1 MRETGISG
9 SPTGRWATAIRVIDV
24 GSNAA
29 QLQVVEARAGAT
41 ARRYLTGEQDARLTY
56 PPWAFREGIMLE
68 RLSSLREEEPL
79 ML

>member
-1 MRETGISG
+1 VRLG
-9 SPTGRWATAIRVIDV
+9 VIDV

-56 PPWAFREGIMLE
+56 PPWALREGIMLE
-68 RLSSLREEEPL
+68 HLSSLREEEPL